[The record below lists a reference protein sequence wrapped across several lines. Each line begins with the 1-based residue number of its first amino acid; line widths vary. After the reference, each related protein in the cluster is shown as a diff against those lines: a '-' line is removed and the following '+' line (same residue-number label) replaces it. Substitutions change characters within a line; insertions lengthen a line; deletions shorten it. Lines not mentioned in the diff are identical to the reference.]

1 MLRSQGQTFHH
12 PLLHYFTTHQF
23 TISLSYHLKTLL
35 TILKYALLL
44 GISGA
49 LMWYAVR
56 GQDLSRIG
64 HYIRTANYFW
74 LLLSLVISTLGYF
87 SRAYRWQMQLDAS
100 QTPAPYWPV
109 YHAMMVGYLA
119 NLVLPRMGE
128 VIRCSVLR
136 RTSGVPVQVALG
148 TVVTERV
155 IDVLMLLG
163 LLGAT
168 LALDF
173 QTYWT
178 FANDKL
184 FGGQVDALARNRTPL
199 LLAALGALVLL
210 AVAAFTLFRNL
221 DRLRQNALFN
231 KASIFIKG
239 LLAGVFSVLRLKNKG
254 VFLFHTFFTWGVYYL
269 LDYLAFF
276 CFPETYTLDLKAAL
290 AVLTFGAFGMAA
302 PVAGGI
308 GPFHVLVQGVLLV
321 YGLSKEA
328 GIAYALVVHGAQTLL
343 VVLLGGLS
351 FIAVAAADKGNV
363 VQEAE
368 ALADEPLTT
377 E

>member
-1 MLRSQGQTFHH
+1 MKH
-12 PLLHYFTTHQF
+12 
-23 TISLSYHLKTLL
+23 LL
-35 TILKYALLL
+35 TFLKYTLLL

-74 LLLSLVISTLGYF
+74 LILSCFIATLGYF
-87 SRAYRWQMQLDAS
+87 SRAYRWQMQLTAS
-100 QTPAPYWPV
+100 RTPAPYWHV

-119 NLVLPRMGE
+119 NLVLPRAGE

-155 IDVLMLLG
+155 IDVLVLLA

-173 QTYWT
+173 NT
-178 FANDKL
+178 FWAFVTDKL
-184 FGGQVDALARNRTPL
+184 LGGQYDTIARNRTPL
-199 LLAALGALVLL
+199 LLAAIGALVLL
-210 AVAAFTLFRNL
+210 AAAGYTLVRNL
-221 DRLRQNALFN
+221 ERLRQNALFN
-231 KASIFIKG
+231 KGILFVKG
-239 LLAGVFSVLRLKNKG
+239 LLAGVFSVLRLENKG
-254 VFLFHTFFTWGVYYL
+254 LFLLHTFFTWFVYYL

-276 CFPETYTLDLKAAL
+276 CFPETYDLGMKAAL

-308 GPFHVLVQGVLLV
+308 GPFHVLVQGILLA
-321 YGLSKEA
+321 YGVSKEA

-343 VVLLGGLS
+343 VVLLGGIS
-351 FIAVAAADKGNV
+351 FVAVAAIDKGNLV
-363 VQEAE
+363 SEAE
-368 ALADEPLTT
+368 TLSNEPLVS

>member
-1 MLRSQGQTFHH
+1 MKH
-12 PLLHYFTTHQF
+12 
-23 TISLSYHLKTLL
+23 LL
-35 TILKYALLL
+35 TFLKYALLL

-74 LLLSLVISTLGYF
+74 LGLSLVVSTLGYL
-87 SRAYRWQMQLDAS
+87 SRAYRWHMQLDAS
-100 QTPAPYWPV
+100 RTPAPFWKV

-119 NLVLPRMGE
+119 NLVLPRAGE
-128 VIRCSVLR
+128 VIRCSILR
-136 RTSGVPVQVALG
+136 RTSAVPVQVGLG

-155 IDVLMLLG
+155 IDVLVLLG

-168 LALDF
+168 LLLDF
-173 QTYWT
+173 NT
-178 FANDKL
+178 FWGFFNDKL
-184 FGGQVDALARNRTPL
+184 LGGKADAIARNPLPL
-199 LLAALGALVLL
+199 LVAGLVALVLL
-210 AVAAFTLFRNL
+210 AAGAYTLFRNL
-221 DRLRQNALFN
+221 ERLRQHALFN
-231 KASIFIKG
+231 KAAVFMKG
-239 LLAGVFSVLRLKNKG
+239 LLAGVFSVLKLERKG
-254 VFLFHTFFTWGVYYL
+254 VFLFHTLFTWLVYFL
-269 LDYLAFF
+269 MDYWAFF
-276 CFPETYTLDLKAAL
+276 CFPETSGLGLKAAL

-308 GPFHVLVQGVLLV
+308 GPFHVLVQGILLA
-321 YGLSKEA
+321 YGISKEA

-343 VVLLGGLS
+343 VVVLGGIS
-351 FIAVAAADKGNV
+351 FVAVAAADKGNV
-363 VQEAE
+363 VAEAE

>member
-1 MLRSQGQTFHH
+1 MRH
-12 PLLHYFTTHQF
+12 
-23 TISLSYHLKTLL
+23 LL

-44 GISGA
+44 SISGA

-74 LLLSLVISTLGYF
+74 LSLTLLLSALGYF

-100 QTPAPYWPV
+100 QNPAPYWKV

-119 NLVLPRMGE
+119 NLVLPRAGE
-128 VIRCSVLR
+128 VVRCSVLR
-136 RTSGVPVQVALG
+136 RSSGVPVQVALG

-155 IDVLMLLG
+155 IDVLVLL
-163 LLGAT
+163 LLLSST
-168 LALDF
+168 LLLDF
-173 QTYWT
+173 KT
-178 FANDKL
+178 FWAFITDKL
-184 FGGQVDALARNRTPL
+184 LGGQVDALARNRTPL
-199 LLAALGALVLL
+199 LIAALL
-210 AVAAFTLFRNL
+210 AVLLLGVGAYALFRNL
-221 DRLRQNALFN
+221 EKLRQNALFN
-231 KASIFIKG
+231 KATLFVKG
-239 LLAGVFSVLRLKNKG
+239 LLAGVFSISKLKNKG
-254 VFLFHTFFTWGVYYL
+254 LFLFHTLFTWAIYYL

-276 CFPETYTLDLKAAL
+276 CFPETYGLDMRAGL

-308 GPFHVLVQGVLLV
+308 GPFHVMVQGILLV
-321 YGLSKEA
+321 YGVNKEA

-343 VVLLGGLS
+343 VVLMGGIS
-351 FIAVAAADKGNV
+351 FVAVAAAEKRGILD
-363 VQEAE
+363 EAD
-368 ALADEPLTT
+368 ALAHEPLTS

>member
-1 MLRSQGQTFHH
+1 MKH
-12 PLLHYFTTHQF
+12 
-23 TISLSYHLKTLL
+23 LL
-35 TILKYALLL
+35 TFLKYTLLL

-64 HYIRTANYFW
+64 HYIRTAKYSW
-74 LLLSLVISTLGYF
+74 LLLTTVLSTLGYF
-87 SRAYRWQMQLDAS
+87 SRAYRWQMQLTAS
-100 QTPAPYWPV
+100 RTPAPFWPV

-119 NLVLPRMGE
+119 NLVLPRAGE

-155 IDVLMLLG
+155 IDVLMLLA

-173 QTYWT
+173 TT
-178 FANDKL
+178 FWAFATDKL
-184 FGGQVDALARNRTPL
+184 LGGQYDALARNRTPL
-199 LLAALGALVLL
+199 LLAAIGGLILL
-210 AVAAFTLFRNL
+210 AAAGYTLVRNL
-221 DRLRQNALFN
+221 ERLRQHRLFN
-231 KASIFIKG
+231 KAVIFVKG
-239 LLAGVFSVLRLKNKG
+239 LLAGVFSVLRLENKG
-254 VFLFHTFFTWGVYYL
+254 LFLLHTLFTWGVYYL

-276 CFPETYTLDLKAAL
+276 CFPETYDLGARAGL

-308 GPFHVLVQGVLLV
+308 GPFHVLVQGILLA
-321 YGLSKEA
+321 YGVSKEA

-343 VVLLGGLS
+343 VVVLGGIS
-351 FIAVAAADKGNV
+351 FVAVAALDKGSIV
-363 VQEAE
+363 REAE
-368 ALADEPLTT
+368 ALSDEPITSM
-377 E
+377 

>member
-1 MLRSQGQTFHH
+1 MK
-12 PLLHYFTTHQF
+12 P
-23 TISLSYHLKTLL
+23 LL

-44 GISGA
+44 SISGA

-74 LLLSLVISTLGYF
+74 LSLTLVISSLGYL
-87 SRAYRWQMQLDAS
+87 SRAYRWQMQLRAS
-100 QTPAPYWPV
+100 QTPAAYWPV

-119 NLVLPRMGE
+119 NLVLPRAGE

-155 IDVLMLLG
+155 IDVLVLLG
-163 LLGAT
+163 LLGGT
-168 LALDF
+168 LLLDF
-173 QTYWT
+173 KTFWT
-178 FANDKL
+178 FFNDKL
-184 FGGQVDALARNRTPL
+184 LGGQADALARNPTPL
-199 LLAALGALVLL
+199 LVAALLALVLL
-210 AVAAFTLFRNL
+210 GGVGYALFQNL
-221 DRLRQNALFN
+221 EKLRQNAFFN
-231 KASIFIKG
+231 KAAVFVKG
-239 LLAGVFSVLRLKNKG
+239 LLAGLFSILKLENKG
-254 VFLFHTFFTWGVYYL
+254 LFIAHTLFTWLVYYL

-276 CFPETYTLDLKAAL
+276 CFPETYGLDLRAGL

-308 GPFHVLVQGVLLV
+308 GPFHVLVQGILMA
-321 YGLSKEA
+321 YGVSKEA

-351 FIAVAAADKGNV
+351 FVAVAAADKRGMV
-363 VQEAE
+363 DEAE
-368 ALADEPLTT
+368 ALAAEPLTT